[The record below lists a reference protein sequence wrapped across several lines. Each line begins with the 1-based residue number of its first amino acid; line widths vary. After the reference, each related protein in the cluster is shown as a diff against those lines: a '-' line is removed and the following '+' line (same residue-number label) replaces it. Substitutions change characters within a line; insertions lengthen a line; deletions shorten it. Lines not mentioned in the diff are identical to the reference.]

1 MEYSCACGRVFESR
15 RSLGCHKRYCA
26 AAQKKPP
33 EVVCQACGKSFS
45 EERKLRDHTNR
56 NVCGRKTECQFCD
69 RTFDTHSGVRQ
80 HERKAHFE
88 EYAAALAR
96 DVKPD
101 PTELLTTQLQALAE
115 TEREIGPFPGRLA
128 VRLGWTIDM
137 VRYRRRL
144 AQYKGIL
151 DGGPSVDA
159 PPLDGNALPASAS
172 SGCAP
177 VIDPP
182 SSIRSIEP
190 DLSGSRLLPSA
201 PTASVVEESALLY
214 SARAEPAPQTSPG
227 ADRRDCAVWVDP
239 PQGKISSSPGLHA
252 SQVAGGSSPAALLP
266 LSGVSPPDCPSPPV
280 ADPMVG
286 VHGSPE
292 RTIDSVLAL
301 VSPELELSF
310 ARDNER
316 AWLGGS
322 CPSPLP
328 SLTPSQATG
337 ACVRGDGL
345 PPLPATRPDSGDEAV
360 DMARTSVEYDHPV
373 YATLLT
379 LMEEL
384 RGSRR
389 VRGRV
394 EVLRLLDDALGRPMD
409 QWHDIIDDMVL
420 VLFPMGQ
427 RVEHKRRRGGPG
439 DAGAPRGD
447 AGLNRTHRKAAEFKK
462 AQDLYS
468 RHPRLLADMVVS
480 GASLGDAPILPD
492 LDQVMDI
499 HGRAFE
505 SESPADHERPT
516 YTGPAVEE
524 VFGGFSAVTA
534 EELMAARTRWPKSAP
549 GMDGVTVQM
558 VLATSDVALLI
569 LYNMILSTAYHP
581 IEWRAM
587 RTVMVPKGGSRGDPS
602 NWRPITVGSALQRL
616 LHRILNN
623 RLGLLVDL
631 SSNQRGFVPVDGTL
645 ANILVLQSFLDH
657 HSDKKRQHALASLD
671 LRKAFDSVSHHSIT
685 RALSNF
691 RVPSYL
697 SEYIAATLRDASSTI
712 FLEGRMAGTVK
723 MRRGVRQGDPLSP
736 MLFNMVV
743 DELLDLLR
751 AGDFGAE
758 VAAGVRCPGM
768 AFADDFVL
776 LADSCRDLQRA
787 LDVSEA
793 FFRRRGMCLN
803 PAKSRVLAKKKFG
816 GTLLPVRDPGVRVGR
831 ASIPAV
837 DDLNPFKYLGFVV
850 GTSGVTRPC
859 LTNYPGWMTRLLAFP
874 LKPQQKMNL
883 LRTHLLPRLFYGVQ
897 NCKISAACLKSI
909 DRVTRHYAKKI
920 LHLHLH
926 TPDALLHAPLREGG
940 LGVTELPCDH
950 SPRVPV

>member
-1 MEYSCACGRVFESR
+1 MPA
-15 RSLGCHKRYCA
+15 
-26 AAQKKPP
+26 
-33 EVVCQACGKSFS
+33 
-45 EERKLRDHTNR
+45 LR
-56 NVCGRKTECQFCD
+56 
-69 RTFDTHSGVRQ
+69 GV
-80 HERKAHFE
+80 
-88 EYAAALAR
+88 
-96 DVKPD
+96 
-101 PTELLTTQLQALAE
+101 
-115 TEREIGPFPGRLA
+115 
-128 VRLGWTIDM
+128 M
-137 VRYRRRL
+137 
-144 AQYKGIL
+144 
-151 DGGPSVDA
+151 
-159 PPLDGNALPASAS
+159 PAS
-172 SGCAP
+172 
-177 VIDPP
+177 
-182 SSIRSIEP
+182 
-190 DLSGSRLLPSA
+190 
-201 PTASVVEESALLY
+201 T
-214 SARAEPAPQTSPG
+214 
-227 ADRRDCAVWVDP
+227 
-239 PQGKISSSPGLHA
+239 
-252 SQVAGGSSPAALLP
+252 
-266 LSGVSPPDCPSPPV
+266 
-280 ADPMVG
+280 
-286 VHGSPE
+286 
-292 RTIDSVLAL
+292 
-301 VSPELELSF
+301 
-310 ARDNER
+310 
-316 AWLGGS
+316 
-322 CPSPLP
+322 
-328 SLTPSQATG
+328 
-337 ACVRGDGL
+337 
-345 PPLPATRPDSGDEAV
+345 
-360 DMARTSVEYDHPV
+360 
-373 YATLLT
+373 
-379 LMEEL
+379 
-384 RGSRR
+384 
-389 VRGRV
+389 
-394 EVLRLLDDALGRPMD
+394 
-409 QWHDIIDDMVL
+409 
-420 VLFPMGQ
+420 
-427 RVEHKRRRGGPG
+427 
-439 DAGAPRGD
+439 
-447 AGLNRTHRKAAEFKK
+447 THRKAAEFKK

-492 LDQVMDI
+492 LDEVMDI

-516 YTGPAVEE
+516 YTGPTADE

-581 IEWRAM
+581 IKWRAM

-623 RLGLLVDL
+623 RLGQLVDL

-697 SEYIAATLRDASSTI
+697 SEYVAATLRDASSTI

-736 MLFNMVV
+736 MLFNMVI

-816 GTLLPVRDPGVRVGR
+816 GALLPVRDPGVRVGR
-831 ASIPAV
+831 ATIPAV

-897 NCKISAACLKSI
+897 NSKISAACLKSI

-926 TPDALLHAPLREGG
+926 TPDALLHAPLRKGG
-940 LGVTELPCDH
+940 LGVTELRATIPHVFRSRIGRLRDGAGRDTTLSAVLGSATVTRLLRRLDSLCGDS
-950 SPRVPV
+950 SPIVYHRQKISSGCFSAGLQQVSADAASRHWITNPPRGWSGGDWVRAVHLRTANLPTVGIPSNPVKLRRCRGGAVMPLRRSVIFYRLARWPTTPESIVTMRWQQRSPSSAERMEERSWRSPTLGIRTGHYTSRT